1 MFQTSR
7 PRIQLLP
14 PALCN
19 QIAAGEVIERPAS
32 AVKELVENSIDA
44 EARSITVEL
53 EDGGRQ
59 LIRITDDGIGM
70 VPEDAELA
78 LQRHATSKIRT
89 VEDLS
94 AILTLGFRGEALP
107 SIASVSKMTLTTQP
121 KDALVGTR
129 IEVDGGRIV
138 SIREA
143 AAAPGTCIEIR
154 NLFFNTPA
162 RLKFLKQ
169 VPTEL
174 RRVQAS
180 LQQLALV
187 NHDIHIK
194 LIHGGTKRF
203 DVPPNL
209 ELGDRLLA
217 ILGRETYD
225 SLFPLPSLPT
235 VAGCTIR
242 GYFGAPSLHSRG
254 NASQFTFVN
263 GRFVKD
269 RTISAAI
276 STAYR
281 ELMHKGQTPV
291 VGLMLEVP
299 PAFVDV
305 NVHPTKIEVRF
316 QDNDVIFRTVFRA
329 LREGLA
335 KAPWTGQSPQTP
347 TRKATWSFDVPTDED
362 EPTTTDPT
370 EDLRTVDTPV
380 QRKLAGLYNNESAPD
395 WVTRLMQTARATD
408 DSAPDG
414 PTVTLPARLRDV
426 GPPGEAYFSRL
437 VYIGQFAKSYLIA
450 NDGGGLVIIDQH
462 AAHERITFERLKSSW
477 RHRTPEAQ
485 QLLFPVQL
493 ELDAL
498 RAAIVEEFH
507 AFFEEVGFD
516 IEPFGHNTFAIKAVP
531 GILSGAKTD
540 RVLRDAID
548 DLSNSDRSTRLEE
561 AKESVLSRMA
571 CHGSVR
577 AGDHLTPDEAYAL
590 FTQMDTIDFR
600 GHCPHGRPVYFKL
613 PIEELEKRFDRR

>member
-1 MFQTSR
+1 
-7 PRIQLLP
+7 
-14 PALCN
+14 
-19 QIAAGEVIERPAS
+19 
-32 AVKELVENSIDA
+32 
-44 EARSITVEL
+44 
-53 EDGGRQ
+53 
-59 LIRITDDGIGM
+59 
-70 VPEDAELA
+70 
-78 LQRHATSKIRT
+78 
-89 VEDLS
+89 
-94 AILTLGFRGEALP
+94 
-107 SIASVSKMTLTTQP
+107 
-121 KDALVGTR
+121 
-129 IEVDGGRIV
+129 
-138 SIREA
+138 
-143 AAAPGTCIEIR
+143 
-154 NLFFNTPA
+154 
-162 RLKFLKQ
+162 
-169 VPTEL
+169 
-174 RRVQAS
+174 
-180 LQQLALV
+180 
-187 NHDIHIK
+187 
-194 LIHGGTKRF
+194 
-203 DVPPNL
+203 
-209 ELGDRLLA
+209 
-217 ILGRETYD
+217 
-225 SLFPLPSLPT
+225 
-235 VAGCTIR
+235 
-242 GYFGAPSLHSRG
+242 
-254 NASQFTFVN
+254 
-263 GRFVKD
+263 
-269 RTISAAI
+269 
-276 STAYR
+276 
-281 ELMHKGQTPV
+281 
-291 VGLMLEVP
+291 
-299 PAFVDV
+299 
-305 NVHPTKIEVRF
+305 
-316 QDNDVIFRTVFRA
+316 
-329 LREGLA
+329 
-335 KAPWTGQSPQTP
+335 
-347 TRKATWSFDVPTDED
+347 
-362 EPTTTDPT
+362 
-370 EDLRTVDTPV
+370 
-380 QRKLAGLYNNESAPD
+380 
-395 WVTRLMQTARATD
+395 MQTARATD